1 MDIPDALIAYCG
13 IPALP
18 QDFWTRWNFDPLLI
32 AGLTLLLLAI
42 ARGRSENAC
51 AGWGAL
57 ALMGIIFVSPLCALS
72 SALFS
77 ARVLHHVLLI
87 AGVAPLMA
95 LAFPLRRAP
104 SLPLAVIV
112 AGHAVFLWLWHAPGP
127 YAWGLGSLS
136 AYWLMQLSLLGSA
149 WALWRGVFATTDQPN
164 RTLLALV
171 ATIAQMGLLGA
182 LIVFAPKPLYVVH
195 WASTA
200 PWGLSPLAD
209 QQLGGLMMWVPAIL
223 PYLGAGLWLTWAN
236 LRPAEAAG

>member
-13 IPALP
+13 PAALP

-42 ARGRSENAC
+42 VRGRSENAC

-57 ALMGIIFVSPLCALS
+57 ALMGVIFVSPLCALS

-95 LAFPLRRAP
+95 RAFPLRRAP

-112 AGHAVFLWLWHAPGP
+112 AGHAVVLWLWHAPGP
-127 YAWGLGSLS
+127 YAWGLASLS
-136 AYWLMQLSLLGSA
+136 AYWLMQLSLFGSA
-149 WALWRGVFATTDQPN
+149 WALWRGIFATTDQPG
-164 RTLLALV
+164 RALMVLV

-182 LIVFAPKPLYVVH
+182 LIVFASKPLYVVH

-209 QQLGGLMMWVPAIL
+209 QQLGGLLMWVPAIL
-223 PYLGAGLWLTWAN
+223 PFLGVGLWLTWVS
-236 LRPAEAAG
+236 LRPAEPAG

>member
-1 MDIPDALIAYCG
+1 MGIPDALIAYCG
-13 IPALP
+13 TPALP
-18 QDFWTRWNFDPLLI
+18 QDFWTRWNFDPLSI

-42 ARGRSENAC
+42 VRGRSENAC
-51 AGWGAL
+51 AGWGAI

-72 SALFS
+72 AALFS

-112 AGHAVFLWLWHAPGP
+112 AGHAALLWLWHAPGP
-127 YAWGLGSLS
+127 YTWGLASLS

-149 WALWRGVFATTDQPN
+149 WALWRGVFATTDQPH

-171 ATIAQMGLLGA
+171 ATIAQTGLLGA
-182 LIVFAPKPLYVVH
+182 LIVFSPKPLYIVH
-195 WASTA
+195 WASTT

-209 QQLGGLMMWVPAIL
+209 QQLGGLLMWVPAIL

-236 LRPAEAAG
+236 MRPAEAAG